1 MYNFYIST
9 PINARV
15 ETDFND
21 KLAGALERVMDIK
34 ELIYKTF
41 PKNQV
46 MDISTF
52 DINPIG
58 LMTEEEAM
66 ARCIHAVLKCDAI
79 ILDKDWE
86 KSKGCRLE
94 ATAAKLYGKRVLKYN
109 ELDYPKEYLRQIL
122 QIDGSTAN
130 PQ

>member
-1 MYNFYIST
+1 ML
-9 PINARV
+9 
-15 ETDFND
+15 
-21 KLAGALERVMDIK
+21 K
-34 ELIYKTF
+34 
-41 PKNQV
+41 
-46 MDISTF
+46 
-52 DINPIG
+52 
-58 LMTEEEAM
+58 
-66 ARCIHAVLKCDAI
+66 LKCGECRNFLPFEKSLNPKGGCSNDAI